1 MNKISIIFANNMR
14 RIVFAL
20 ILISIVF
27 LNSCKILYPGMMF
40 QQKDYQVFELK
51 EKLIEE
57 YIMKPGDELLVDFYT
72 RDGQSLIEKH
82 VNSDN
87 QTSNNSVS
95 ATIPY
100 QYRYIIKPNGYVSLP
115 IIGEYYAQGYNAF
128 NLKKALEAE
137 LSRLYVDP
145 FVVVNVTNRR
155 VFLFKGYTGS
165 VVPLN
170 QTPTHLIEVLALSGG
185 VERDLKA
192 YKIKIIRGDLK
203 NPTVYNIDL
212 STINGLITSDIIL
225 QSNDIVYMEPR
236 RRIFTDSLR
245 EVTTI
250 VSLLTSLIT
259 TVVLITQLKK

>member
-1 MNKISIIFANNMR
+1 MKKLGFFIVIFS
-14 RIVFAL
+14 AL
-20 ILISIVF
+20 L

-51 EKLIEE
+51 EKLIDE

-82 VNSDN
+82 VNTDN
-87 QTSNNSVS
+87 AVPGSNSQS
-95 ATIPY
+95 ANIPY

-115 IIGEYYAQGYNAF
+115 IIGEYYAQGYNSF
-128 NLKKALEAE
+128 NLKRALEAE

-155 VFLFKGYTGS
+155 VFLFKGYTGA

-170 QTPTHLIEVLALSGG
+170 QTPTHLIEVLANSGG
-185 VERDLKA
+185 VDKDLKA
-192 YKIKIIRGDLK
+192 YKIKVIRGDLK

-259 TVVLITQLKK
+259 TVVLITQFKK